1 MQKSEKCYE
10 KFQTFFTLFVI
21 MNYKR
26 MIDKGVETMRVIS
39 GEYGGRR
46 LIALDGDNTRPT
58 TDKVK
63 ESIFNMIGPYFDG
76 GMALDLYSGSGGL
89 AIEAVSRGMDKSICI
104 EKNFAALK
112 VIKENIAITKE
123 PEKFEVRKMDANR
136 ALEQFYE
143 EKLQFDLVLLD
154 PPYAKQEIVSQLEKM
169 LERQL
174 LTNEA
179 VIVCETDKT
188 VKLPETI
195 GTLEKTRETVYG
207 ITQVTIYRQ
216 EA

>member
-1 MQKSEKCYE
+1 
-10 KFQTFFTLFVI
+10 

-46 LIALDGDNTRPT
+46 LKALDGDNTRPT

-63 ESIFNMIGPYFDG
+63 ESIFNMIGPYFEG